1 MYFFLKAEKNHC
13 QIELMTEE
21 QIPQEVMRQ
30 WVPPEKVCGCKVSK
44 CSPGLLVMVQI
55 PVHLDDFAG
64 VQKKEIPLLG
74 QGHHFEKFVLLV
86 TDEGIYFA
94 DYDGCIRRLLQKP
107 AMSES
112 LSSPAKMLYRLFQL
126 LVEDDRRLFDV
137 IYGQLAALEQEIP
150 RDNTRFFYQKMYVMK
165 RTVYERF
172 RYYQQ
177 LVEVGED
184 LMEWECELLEQKEM
198 QRFERFLVRTSR
210 LADDMEILREYTMEI
225 WEIYQSQISIRQNDI
240 MKVLTIV
247 TTIFLPLTLL
257 VGWYGMNFETMPEL
271 SWKYGYGTVI
281 FVSAS
286 IVLFLLLF
294 FRKKKYW

>member
-1 MYFFLKAEKNHC
+1 
-13 QIELMTEE
+13 
-21 QIPQEVMRQ
+21 
-30 WVPPEKVCGCKVSK
+30 
-44 CSPGLLVMVQI
+44 
-55 PVHLDDFAG
+55 
-64 VQKKEIPLLG
+64 
-74 QGHHFEKFVLLV
+74 
-86 TDEGIYFA
+86 
-94 DYDGCIRRLLQKP
+94 
-107 AMSES
+107 MSES